1 MYNKFLEYL
10 LSNDPNE
17 VISKAGIIF
26 RKVLNPV
33 FRRLIVLTCKAKLVK
48 EGMPNLPKDRPII
61 FAGTHGF
68 RDDIAFSLNS
78 IDRNAYVLYASIP
91 DFFESI
97 DGIGLWING
106 VVLLDRKKKDS
117 RTASKEKMVKA
128 IEEGA
133 DLLVFP
139 EGVWNKT
146 PNLVVQKLFPG
157 IHDVASRT
165 NAIIVP
171 IATILEGDK
180 GYSKI
185 GEPFNITQYDRKE
198 GLLVLRDILATLKWD
213 LMEKYSRAKRE
224 DFDGEY
230 WTRFLEDLI
239 ATANGLYDEE
249 IENVAHYQDKNE
261 ISAQEVFAPLD
272 NVTITK
278 ENAYVLAKT
287 LNRR

>member
-17 VISKAGIIF
+17 VISKSGIIL
-26 RKVLNPV
+26 RQIINPV
-33 FRRLIVLTCKAKLVK
+33 FRRLIILTCKAKLVK

-91 DFFESI
+91 DFFESV

-106 VVLLDRKKKDS
+106 TVLFDRKKKDS
-117 RTASKEKMVKA
+117 RKSSKPKMIRA
-128 IEEGA
+128 INEGA
-133 DLLVFP
+133 DILMFP

-157 IHDVASRT
+157 IYDVAVQT

-171 IATILEGDK
+171 VATILEKDK
-180 GYSKI
+180 GYSKV
-185 GEPFNITQYDRKE
+185 GEPFDITQYDQKE

-230 WTRFLEDLI
+230 WIRFLDNLI
-239 ATANGLYDEE
+239 STANGLYDEE
-249 IENVAHYQDKNE
+249 IENTAHYQDKNE
-261 ISAQEVFAPLD
+261 ISEEEVFASLD
-272 NVTITK
+272 RVDITR
-278 ENAYVLAKT
+278 ENAHILAKIS
-287 LNRR
+287 NRR